1 MIFLKTGIFNTS
13 SGWIHTDNFNK
24 RIDTD
29 GWWWPASTAA
39 ARATFKKKNPQ
50 KISESVFY
58 FHHHHLNIN
67 FSPFSLSIWNE
78 NKWKCVE
85 IWRKKKLE
93 MGVRSSFLPFLMYY
107 KSVMNTPESRE
118 PEPANIYDDDE
129 AHTKT
134 KKWNFPKWCW
144 RAHTHVCAY
153 LRYPRLFAVWTFK
166 RA

>member
-39 ARATFKKKNPQ
+39 ARATFKKKTL
-50 KISESVFY
+50 KKSVRAFSISIIIIWILTS
-58 FHHHHLNIN
+58 L
-67 FSPFSLSIWNE
+67 PSLSLFEMKTSE
-78 NKWKCVE
+78 NAWKYGE
-85 IWRKKKLE
+85 KKNWRW
-93 MGVRSSFLPFLMYY
+93 GS
-107 KSVMNTPESRE
+107 
-118 PEPANIYDDDE
+118 A
-129 AHTKT
+129 AHFCRFWCTTKVLWIHRRAGSPNRPT
-134 KKWNFPKWCW
+134 STMMMRRTRKPKNKNFPKWCW